1 MAMNNVTK
9 MHSEITLPQVVDLI
23 AQVGDKVTVLVQGHI
38 GSGKSSIHKILQER
52 FPNHYPVYFDCTT
65 KADSGDI
72 SVPKF
77 VNINGTDVV
86 SFVPNE
92 EFGLHQDKPVLL
104 MIDELGKNKAILNPL
119 TRLML
124 ERVLGTY
131 KLPEGSIVFAT
142 TNLGA
147 ENVGDMLPPHV
158 RNRICVVKMEKT
170 KAMPWVEDF
179 AIPNALHPVVIGT
192 AVEYP
197 QIYESFEDVE
207 DPNSNPDI
215 YHPKQ
220 LRAAFVTHRSMHRAS
235 DIMFATEGFT
245 DNVRIHALMGVVGES
260 AAMKI
265 MTISRLNDDMPAYER
280 VIADPEGC
288 PLPKSGV
295 SACMMV
301 AKIAIRVERE
311 TFDNCLTYLQR
322 MSKEVQA
329 LFARTI
335 MRSPKKNLAASHKS
349 FVAWASENMY
359 LFS

>member
-1 MAMNNVTK
+1 MAMSQVNK
-9 MHSEITLPQVVDLI
+9 MHSSLTLEQTVDFI
-23 AQVGDKVTVLVQGHI
+23 AAVGDKVTVLVQGHI
-38 GSGKSSIHKILQER
+38 GSGKSSIHNILRER
-52 FPNHYPVYFDCTT
+52 FPDHFPVYFDCTT

-72 SVPKF
+72 SAPKF
-77 VNINGTDVV
+77 KTINGVDVV

-92 EFGLHQDKPVLL
+92 EFGLHQDKPILCL
-104 MIDELGKNKAILNPL
+104 IDELGKNKAILNAL
-119 TRLML
+119 TRVML
-124 ERVLGTY
+124 ERKFGTY
-131 KLPEGSIVFAT
+131 AMPEGSIVFAT

-158 RNRICVVKMEKT
+158 RNRICVVKMEKPA
-170 KAMPWVEDF
+170 AMPWVENF

-192 AVEYP
+192 VIEYP
-197 QIYESFEDVE
+197 AMFESFEDVE

-220 LRAAFVTHRSMHRAS
+220 QRAAFVTHRSMHRAS
-235 DIMFATEGFT
+235 DILHATEGFS
-245 DNVRIHALMGVVGES
+245 DAVRIHALMGVIGES
-260 AAMKI
+260 AAMKL

-280 VIADPEGC
+280 VIADPENC

-301 AKIAIRVERE
+301 AKIAMRIERE
-311 TFDNCLTYLQR
+311 TFDNCMLYIGRL
-322 MSKEVQA
+322 SKEVQA